1 MAAASTDPKLRAGAS
16 ANVRGALAACAA
28 GSACVLIASGGAALS
43 MRPSLAPNAGALWM
57 SALALASMIGAPLLI
72 ARSTRRHTTLA
83 STATLIVALSAKN
96 VIPAYLN
103 GSQHG
108 NVIATFMIAMGG
120 ALLFCWRHLGST
132 MAKAPPPANESI
144 RTLRPLGTTALLAL
158 LAGMS
163 SGSLARFQMFA
174 LCGGG
179 STGSANGV
187 PPFWQIALSLALVCT
202 LACLADRSRNNRVL
216 MLLYLAR
223 AALLG
228 TLASAD
234 NPAFAPLAAKVFLL
248 LDCLTIPALANSRG
262 NRANGGDAKRMLS
275 ASCPGLAHH
284 IGMLAGA
291 ALSTTPY
298 FFGDGFVLLF
308 ALSATANLICAVSL
322 ATHWRIARSFDP
334 QAHRYHSHEAHFSG

>member
-83 STATLIVALSAKN
+83 STATLIVALSAMN

-144 RTLRPLGTTALLAL
+144 RTLRPLGCLRCAAAVVPVVPVVRMACRL
-158 LAGMS
+158 
-163 SGSLARFQMFA
+163 SG
-174 LCGGG
+174 
-179 STGSANGV
+179 
-187 PPFWQIALSLALVCT
+187 
-202 LACLADRSRNNRVL
+202 RSRCRWHSS
-216 MLLYLAR
+216 AR
-223 AALLG
+223 WP
-228 TLASAD
+228 ASPID
-234 NPAFAPLAAKVFLL
+234 HV
-248 LDCLTIPALANSRG
+248 
-262 NRANGGDAKRMLS
+262 
-275 ASCPGLAHH
+275 
-284 IGMLAGA
+284 
-291 ALSTTPY
+291 TT
-298 FFGDGFVLLF
+298 G
-308 ALSATANLICAVSL
+308 C
-322 ATHWRIARSFDP
+322 
-334 QAHRYHSHEAHFSG
+334 